1 MAVVPNLISTAGLGW
16 ILFAFI
22 AVWMIPPVVWFLL
35 RRLTAVPPS
44 TKTDD
49 DKLPP
54 VFVIVPAR
62 NEEAAIATALDSI
75 RRSEYPHLHLIAV
88 NDRSTDRT
96 GPLMDDACRD
106 DPRCTVLHVESLP
119 PDWLGK
125 NHAMHLAAEHALLH
139 AEQLAS
145 NNGSENLPALL
156 LFTDGDVF
164 YEASAIRSAV
174 ESLRHRKLDHL
185 CLLPRMIP
193 GSYLENSV
201 VAFFGFAVAIGQQTH
216 LITTRWPLAYAGVG
230 AFNLIRS
237 DMYQKFG
244 GHRPIAMDVLDDMKL
259 GKLVKQHGGRQDFLA
274 APDLLSIR
282 WYDSL
287 WQVITGLEK
296 NGFAALSYSFRQ
308 LILFTIVFF
317 VAMIAPYFLA
327 VLLPWPAASG
337 FLATVVL
344 WHTMYMITA
353 VSFGGSWL
361 LLPMFPVGACLMVF
375 AFWRSAWITLRQG
388 GVRWRDS
395 FYPLDELRQRLH
407 R

>member
-1 MAVVPNLISTAGLGW
+1 
-16 ILFAFI
+16 
-22 AVWMIPPVVWFLL
+22 
-35 RRLTAVPPS
+35 
-44 TKTDD
+44 
-49 DKLPP
+49 
-54 VFVIVPAR
+54 
-62 NEEAAIATALDSI
+62 
-75 RRSEYPHLHLIAV
+75 
-88 NDRSTDRT
+88 
-96 GPLMDDACRD
+96 
-106 DPRCTVLHVESLP
+106 
-119 PDWLGK
+119 
-125 NHAMHLAAEHALLH
+125 
-139 AEQLAS
+139 
-145 NNGSENLPALL
+145 
-156 LFTDGDVF
+156 
-164 YEASAIRSAV
+164 
-174 ESLRHRKLDHL
+174 
-185 CLLPRMIP
+185 MIP

-216 LITTRWPLAYAGVG
+216 LIPTRWPLAYAGVG

-237 DMYQKFG
+237 DTYQQFG

-287 WQVITGLEK
+287 WQVISGLEK

-308 LILFTIVFF
+308 LILFTLVFF
-317 VAMIAPYFLA
+317 ATMIAPYFLA
-327 VLLPWPAASG
+327 VFLPLPDSSG
-337 FLATVVL
+337 FLASVIL
-344 WHTMYMITA
+344 WHPMYMITA

-361 LLPMFPVGACLMVF
+361 LLPMLPVGACLMVF